1 MGVGTFFH
9 YFGTVL
15 LLAATALL
23 IVISVTA
30 PVVNDLSILKVDF
43 AGSNAVDRITY
54 GTFGY
59 CIIHSNGPD
68 TCTSSHVGYDATAAL
83 AQVTQVSFSKADRD
97 STKVLTRVLILHPI
111 AAGLTFLAFLLC
123 LGTSFLGSFVASLF
137 SFLAFVATL
146 VAMACDFA
154 AFGIIKHAV
163 NVHGPNNVVARW
175 GPTVWCILVAAVL
188 TLIAT
193 VLVFITCCAGR
204 SKKRHARRSKAD
216 Y

>member
-23 IVISVTA
+23 IVVSVTS
-30 PVVNDLSILKVDF
+30 PVVNDLSILKINF
-43 AGSNAVDRITY
+43 SGSTSVDRITY

-59 CIIHSNGPD
+59 CIINSNGRD
-68 TCTSSHVGYDATAAL
+68 DCIDAHVGYDPTAAL
-83 AQVTQVSFSKADRD
+83 GQVVSFSRSDRD
-97 STKVLTRVLILHPI
+97 GARILTRVLILHPI

-137 SFLAFVATL
+137 SALAFIATII
-146 VAMACDFA
+146 AMACDFA
-154 AFGIIKHAV
+154 GFQIIKHAV
-163 NVHGPNNVVARW
+163 NTRGPSQLDARW
-175 GPTVWCILVAAVL
+175 GPAVWCILVAAVL
-188 TLIAT
+188 TLVAT
-193 VLVFITCCAGR
+193 ILVFVTCCAGR
-204 SKKRHARRSKAD
+204 VKKSRSRRGKGD

>member
-23 IVISVTA
+23 IVVSVTA
-30 PVVNDLSILKVDF
+30 PVVNDLSILKVDVS
-43 AGSNAVDRITY
+43 GSSTIDRITF

-59 CIIHSNGPD
+59 CIIRDGPD
-68 TCTSSHVGYDATAAL
+68 DCTKAHVGYDATAAL
-83 AQVTQVSFSKADRD
+83 AGVQGLTFSKGDRD
-97 STKVLTRVLILHPI
+97 SARVLTRVLILHPI

-137 SFLAFVATL
+137 SFLAFLVTV

-154 AFGIIKHAV
+154 GFSIIKHAV
-163 NVHGPNNVVARW
+163 NTRGPNNLHARW
-175 GPTVWCILVAAVL
+175 GPTVWCILVAAAL
-188 TLIAT
+188 NLIAT

-204 SKKRHARRSKAD
+204 RKKTHTHRGKAD

>member
-23 IVISVTA
+23 IVVSVTA
-30 PVVNDLSILKVDF
+30 PVVNDLSILKIDVS
-43 AGSNAVDRITY
+43 GSNAVDRITY

-59 CIIHSNGPD
+59 CIIRNGPD
-68 TCTSSHVGYDATAAL
+68 DCTKAHVGYDATAAL
-83 AQVTQVSFSKADRD
+83 AGVSGLTFSKGDRD
-97 STKVLTRVLILHPI
+97 SAKVLTRVLILHPI

-137 SFLAFVATL
+137 SFLAFVVTV

-154 AFGIIKHAV
+154 GFSIIKHGV
-163 NVHGPNNVVARW
+163 NSRGPNNFNARW
-175 GPTVWCILVAAVL
+175 GPAVWCILAAAAL

-204 SKKRHARRSKAD
+204 RKKSRTVHRGKAD

>member
-23 IVISVTA
+23 IVVSVTA

-43 AGSNAVDRITY
+43 AGRSSVDRITY

-59 CIIHSNGPD
+59 CIINSNGKD
-68 TCTSSHVGYDATAAL
+68 DCTSSHIGYDATAAL

-97 STKVLTRVLILHPI
+97 SAKVLTRVLILHPI

-123 LGTSFLGSFVASLF
+123 LGTSILGSFVASLF

-146 VAMACDFA
+146 IAMACDFA

-163 NVHGPNNVVARW
+163 NSRGPNNIEARW
-175 GPTVWCILVAAVL
+175 GPAVWCILVAAVL

-193 VLVFITCCAGR
+193 VLVFVTCCAGR
-204 SKKRHARRSKAD
+204 VKKSRTRRSKAD

>member
-23 IVISVTA
+23 IVVSVTS
-30 PVVNDLSILKVDF
+30 PVVNDLSILKIDF
-43 AGSNAVDRITY
+43 SGSSSIDRITY

-59 CIIHSNGPD
+59 CVINSNGND
-68 TCTSSHVGYDATAAL
+68 DCTKAHVGYDATAAL
-83 AQVTQVSFSKADRD
+83 GQANQLNFSKNDRD
-97 STKVLTRVLILHPI
+97 AARVLTRVMILHPI

-123 LGTSFLGSFVASLF
+123 LGTSILGSLVASIF
-137 SFLAFVATL
+137 SALAFIAT
-146 VAMACDFA
+146 VIAMACDFA
-154 AFGIIKHAV
+154 GFQIIKHAV
-163 NVHGPNNVVARW
+163 NTRGPANVEAHW
-175 GPTVWCILVAAVL
+175 GPAVWCILAAAAL

-193 VLVFITCCAGR
+193 ILVFITCCAGR
-204 SKKRHARRSKAD
+204 RKKNRTHRGKAD

>member
-23 IVISVTA
+23 IVVSVTS
-30 PVVNDLSILKVDF
+30 PVVNNLSILKIDF
-43 AGSNAVDRITY
+43 SGSSTVDRITY

-59 CIIHSNGPD
+59 CIINSNGKD
-68 TCTSSHVGYDATAAL
+68 DCTSAHVGYDATGAITR
-83 AQVTQVSFSKADRD
+83 VTQLTFSNNDRD
-97 STKVLTRVLILHPI
+97 AARVLTRVLILHPI

-137 SFLAFVATL
+137 SALAFIAT
-146 VAMACDFA
+146 VIAMACDFA
-154 AFGIIKHAV
+154 GFEIIKHAV
-163 NVHGPNNVVARW
+163 NTRGPNNIDARW
-175 GPTVWCILVAAVL
+175 GPAVWCILAAAAL
-188 TLIAT
+188 TLVAT
-193 VLVFITCCAGR
+193 ILVFVTCCAGR
-204 SKKRHARRSKAD
+204 VKKNRTRRGKTD

>member
-23 IVISVTA
+23 IVVSVTS
-30 PVVNDLSILKVDF
+30 PVVNDLSILKIDF
-43 AGSNAVDRITY
+43 SGSNSVDRITY

-59 CIIHSNGPD
+59 CIINSNGKD
-68 TCTSSHVGYDATAAL
+68 DCTNSHVGYDPTAAVG
-83 AQVTQVSFSKADRD
+83 QVTQLSFSKSDRD
-97 STKVLTRVLILHPI
+97 GAKVLTRVLILHPI

-137 SFLAFVATL
+137 SALAFVATL
-146 VAMACDFA
+146 IAMACDFA

-163 NVHGPNNVVARW
+163 NSRGTNIHARW
-175 GPTVWCILVAAVL
+175 GPAVWCILVAAVL
-188 TLIAT
+188 TLVAT
-193 VLVFITCCAGR
+193 ILVFITCCAGR
-204 SKKRHARRSKAD
+204 VKKNRTRRSKAD

>member
-23 IVISVTA
+23 IVVSVTA
-30 PVVNDLSILKVDF
+30 PVVNNLSILTVDF
-43 AGSNAVDRITY
+43 SGSSSVDRITY

-59 CIIHSNGPD
+59 CIINSNGKD
-68 TCTSSHVGYDATAAL
+68 DCTSAHVGYDPTAAL
-83 AQVTQVSFSKADRD
+83 AQISQLSFSKSDRD
-97 STKVLTRVLILHPI
+97 GARVLTKVLILHPI

-137 SFLAFVATL
+137 SALAFVAT
-146 VAMACDFA
+146 VIAMACDFA
-154 AFGIIKHAV
+154 GFEIIKRAV
-163 NVHGPNNVVARW
+163 NNRGPANVDARW
-175 GPTVWCILVAAVL
+175 GPAVWCILAAAAL

-193 VLVFITCCAGR
+193 ILVFVTCCAGR
-204 SKKRHARRSKAD
+204 VKKSRSRRGKAD

>member
-23 IVISVTA
+23 IVVSVTS
-30 PVVNDLSILKVDF
+30 PVVNDLSILRIDF
-43 AGSNAVDRITY
+43 SGNSAVDKITY

-59 CIIHSNGPD
+59 CIVNSNGKD
-68 TCTSSHVGYDATAAL
+68 DCTGVHVGYDPTAAL
-83 AQVTQVSFSKADRD
+83 GQVTQLTFSKSDRD
-97 STKVLTRVLILHPI
+97 STRILTRVLVLHPV

-137 SFLAFVATL
+137 SALALVATIIAL
-146 VAMACDFA
+146 ASDFA
-154 AFGIIKHAV
+154 GFEIIKHAV
-163 NVHGPNNVVARW
+163 NTRGPSNLEAHW
-175 GPTVWCILVAAVL
+175 GPAVWCIVAAGAL

-193 VLVFITCCAGR
+193 VLIFVTCCAGR
-204 SKKRHARRSKAD
+204 VKKSRSRRGKTD

>member
-9 YFGTVL
+9 HIGTVL

-23 IVISVTA
+23 IVVSVTA
-30 PVVNDLSILKVDF
+30 PVVHDLSIMKIDISG
-43 AGSNAVDRITY
+43 GSNVDRITY

-59 CIIHSNGPD
+59 CIVNSNGPD
-68 TCTSSHVGYDATAAL
+68 DCTGSHVGYDPTAAL
-83 AQVTQVSFSKADRD
+83 GGVNGLTFSKADRD
-97 STKVLTRVLILHPI
+97 SAKVLTRVLILHPI

-123 LGTSFLGSFVASLF
+123 LGTSILGSLVAAIF
-137 SFLAFVATL
+137 SALAFIVTV

-154 AFGIIKHAV
+154 GFSIVKHAV
-163 NVHGPNNVVARW
+163 NSRGPSNFHAHW
-175 GPTVWCILVAAVL
+175 GAAVWCILVAAAL
-188 TLIAT
+188 DLIAT

-204 SKKRHARRSKAD
+204 SKRTRTHRAKEA

>member
-23 IVISVTA
+23 IVVSVTA

-43 AGSNAVDRITY
+43 NGRSSVDRITY

-59 CIIHSNGPD
+59 CIINSNGRD
-68 TCTSSHVGYDATAAL
+68 DCTSAHVGYDATAAL
-83 AQVTQVSFSKADRD
+83 ASVAQVSFSNSDRD
-97 STKVLTRVLILHPI
+97 SAKALTKVLILHPI

-123 LGTSFLGSFVASLF
+123 LGTSILGSFVASLF
-137 SFLAFVATL
+137 SLLAFIVTL

-154 AFGIIKHAV
+154 AFGIVKHAV
-163 NVHGPNNVVARW
+163 NSRGPNNVEARW

-204 SKKRHARRSKAD
+204 VKKSRSRRSKAD

>member
-23 IVISVTA
+23 IVVSVTA
-30 PVVNDLSILKVDF
+30 PVVNDLSLLKINF
-43 AGSNAVDRITY
+43 SGSSSVDRITF

-59 CIIHSNGPD
+59 CIQNANGHD
-68 TCTSSHVGYDATAAL
+68 ACTHSHVGYEGTDALT
-83 AQVTQVSFSKADRD
+83 QVTSLNFSKSDRD
-97 STKVLTRVLILHPI
+97 GFRILTKVMILHPI

-123 LGTSFLGSFVASLF
+123 LGTSFLGSFVASFF
-137 SFLAFVATL
+137 SFLAFVAT
-146 VAMACDFA
+146 VIAMACDFA
-154 AFGIIKHAV
+154 GFEIIKHAV
-163 NVHGPNNVVARW
+163 NTRGPANVEAHW
-175 GPTVWCILVAAVL
+175 GPAVWCILAAAAL

-193 VLVFITCCAGR
+193 ILVFVTCCAGR
-204 SKKRHARRSKAD
+204 VKNRRTRRSKSE

>member
-1 MGVGTFFH
+1 MNRRLTINSGKD
-9 YFGTVL
+9 
-15 LLAATALL
+15 A
-23 IVISVTA
+23 
-30 PVVNDLSILKVDF
+30 
-43 AGSNAVDRITY
+43 
-54 GTFGY
+54 
-59 CIIHSNGPD
+59 
-68 TCTSSHVGYDATAAL
+68 CTSSHVGYDATAAL
-83 AQVTQVSFSKADRD
+83 AQVSQVTFSKADRD
-97 STKVLTRVLILHPI
+97 SARVLTRVLILHPI

-123 LGTSFLGSFVASLF
+123 LGTSFVGSLVAALF
-137 SFLAFVATL
+137 SFLAFVVTL

-163 NVHGPNNVVARW
+163 NSRGPNNVVARW

-204 SKKRHARRSKAD
+204 TKKRRAHRSKAD